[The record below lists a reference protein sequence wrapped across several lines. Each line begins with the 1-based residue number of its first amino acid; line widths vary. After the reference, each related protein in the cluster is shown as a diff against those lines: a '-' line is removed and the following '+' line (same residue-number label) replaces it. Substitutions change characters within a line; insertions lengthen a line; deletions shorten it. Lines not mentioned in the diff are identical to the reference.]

1 MKYLK
6 WLLIII
12 LSVSLSVAFTGLI
25 SQFFDISIQL
35 VMAIMFIIVF
45 PLADFIF
52 DIFRLYKI
60 DKA

>member
-45 PLADFIF
+45 PLAGFIF
-52 DIFRLYKI
+52 DIFRLSKI